1 MTVISVLME
10 RYHYCRQY
18 QQMLANENLKKK
30 FIAYIMNQ
38 FIKFGT
44 DSNLSINILDYE
56 EIECPCAVY
65 EGNKVDLGM
74 LNKNGEADYNVWY
87 HCLS

>member
-1 MTVISVLME
+1 MTDISADGTIPQ
-10 RYHYCRQY
+10 CRQY

-44 DSNLSINILDYE
+44 DSNLSINIILDYE
-56 EIECPCAVY
+56 EIECPCAIYEVEELVY
-65 EGNKVDLGM
+65 LLVFVWSPRNEG
-74 LNKNGEADYNVWY
+74 
-87 HCLS
+87 